1 MKKFRETLIVIAIC
15 TLIFLIVPYI
25 RVEILTWQHGS
36 EFATLYRLTNM
47 IDGIDYFKVMD
58 YSDTS
63 ARVYYVGNNRVT
75 GSLLRFIRK
84 DGQWVLERWDT
95 VWSRT
100 GSADDFI
107 WPYYR

>member
-1 MKKFRETLIVIAIC
+1 MKKRKVTLVVITGCI
-15 TLIFLIVPYI
+15 LIILIVPYI
-25 RVEILTWQHGS
+25 RVEILTKQHGL
-36 EFATLYRLTNM
+36 EFETLYELTHM

-63 ARVYYVGNNRVT
+63 ARVYYVGTNRST
-75 GSLLRFIRK
+75 GNFLRFVRK
-84 DGQWVLERWDT
+84 DGQWVLIGWDT
-95 VWSRT
+95 IWSKS